1 MAPQQLSTQSTSGLP
16 YTSYHST
23 SSIGGGGTTNMHHQ
37 DSGQVLGTLLLS
49 PIKEMDSSSSN
60 NTLIP
65 GHPAT
70 AALAQAVMP
79 TRLKDAFAANC
90 KYISNCSV
98 VHPISLTNP
107 SALQPYLRR
116 VTLPRSRSPSR
127 WPPASRAE
135 KQCPRAH

>member
-1 MAPQQLSTQSTSGLP
+1 MVAPIRVSRLFDFAPLQLKPIQLHPVATSAVIMAPQQLSTQSTSGMYP
-16 YTSYHST
+16 SYST
-23 SSIGGGGTTNMHHQ
+23 TASGTNLHQ

-79 TRLKDAFAANC
+79 TRLTDGYTASC
-90 KYISNCSV
+90 KS
-98 VHPISLTNP
+98 TP
-107 SALQPYLRR
+107 S
-116 VTLPRSRSPSR
+116 TLSTDL
-127 WPPASRAE
+127 
-135 KQCPRAH
+135 